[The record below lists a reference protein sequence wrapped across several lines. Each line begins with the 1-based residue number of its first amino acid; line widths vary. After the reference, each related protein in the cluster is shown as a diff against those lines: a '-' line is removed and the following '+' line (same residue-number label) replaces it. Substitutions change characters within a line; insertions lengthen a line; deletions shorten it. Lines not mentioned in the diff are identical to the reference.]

1 MLLYF
6 LEATKTANNITMHTE
21 NITEK
26 KCRGRPASF
35 DREQLVAQVTELF
48 WERGYNN
55 LSLNEVAR
63 ATGLTRAS
71 LYNAFETKE
80 ALFLEVVEQYLA
92 RSPEAALADIRDE
105 EPVGPA
111 LYRFF
116 DTVSTMLAAD
126 SRHRGCLAVNCL
138 TEQLPEDSPLGT
150 ALAGM
155 QNKKREIFTML
166 IRQAIRQKEVPEST
180 DAQVTA
186 NMLQAF
192 LNGLSLFSKNG
203 VPVEDLQAMSR
214 TFVKSMGFAEPSAE
228 AG

>member
-1 MLLYF
+1 MDI
-6 LEATKTANNITMHTE
+6 EKIA
-21 NITEK
+21 EK

-35 DREQLVAQVTELF
+35 DRDQLIAQVMELF

-92 RSPEAALADIRDE
+92 KSPEAGLADIGDG

-116 DTVSTMLAAD
+116 ATISTMLAAD
-126 SRHRGCLAVNCL
+126 SKHRGCLAVNCL
-138 TEQLPEDSPLGT
+138 TEQLPEDSPLGRT
-150 ALAGM
+150 LAGM
-155 QNKKREIFTML
+155 QEKKRRIFKML
-166 IRQAIRQKEVPEST
+166 MQKAITQKEVPEST

-203 VPVEDLQAMSR
+203 IPAKDLQAMSK
-214 TFVKSMGFAEPSAE
+214 TFLKNIGFVESSAE
-228 AG
+228 VE